1 MPLRLEILKEL
12 YDVSM
17 TRLLKDHDFLHHFAR
32 LFLLAEVGRVNRLY
46 RYVLLSDEL
55 ESQVDLPES
64 AFAENFYYVVEFS
77 GSWRAGASL
86 LVGALDQLFKLDML
100 AL

>member
-12 YDVSM
+12 NDVPM
-17 TRLLKDHDFLHHFAR
+17 ARLLKDHDFLHHFAR

-55 ESQVDLPES
+55 ESQVDLTEG
-64 AFAENFYYVVEFS
+64 AFSEHFDYVVEFS
-77 GSWRAGASL
+77 GSWGTGASL
-86 LVGALDQLFKLDML
+86 LVGALYQLF
-100 AL
+100 